1 MKAHF
6 SSILIALSLLVAAPM
21 GAAQN
26 TSNTT
31 KLPVYVKLRGIDG
44 KTYDVS
50 EMKGEVVL
58 VSFGATWCVP
68 CADELKAL
76 EQLKAEFNGKPVRF
90 VWVSI
95 EGRDQI
101 SDSALR
107 SFVKQHKLSFTV
119 LRDPTQLTYAQFS
132 TRVRVPL
139 VVLFDREGRQ
149 AEPKHFGMA
158 TPEQYKSIMRSHI
171 DRLLA
176 S

>member
-1 MKAHF
+1 MKRR
-6 SSILIALSLLVAAPM
+6 SSLILIALSLLVVAPL
-21 GAAQN
+21 GAAQSQSS
-26 TSNTT
+26 TAS
-31 KLPVYVKLRGIDG
+31 LPVYVKLRGLDG

-68 CADELKAL
+68 CADELNAL
-76 EQLKAEFNGKPVRF
+76 EQLKAEFKGKPVRF

-95 EGRDQI
+95 ERKDQI
-101 SDSALR
+101 SDSGLR
-107 SFVKQHKLSFTV
+107 SFVKEHKLSFTV

-158 TPEQYKSIMRSHI
+158 TPEQYKRIMRSHI

>member
-1 MKAHF
+1 MRSRF
-6 SSILIALSLLVAAPM
+6 SSILIALSLLGAAPLA
-21 GAAQN
+21 AAQN
-26 TSNTT
+26 ASGTA
-31 KLPVYVKLRGIDG
+31 KMPVYLKLRGLDG

-58 VSFGATWCVP
+58 VSFGATWCLP
-68 CADELKAL
+68 CADELAAL
-76 EQLKAEFNGKPVRF
+76 EQLKTEFKGKPVRF

-101 SDSALR
+101 SDSDLR

-139 VVLFDREGRQ
+139 VVLFDRDGRQ
-149 AEPKHFGMA
+149 VEPKHFGMA
-158 TPEQYKSIMRSHI
+158 TPEQYKKIMRSHI